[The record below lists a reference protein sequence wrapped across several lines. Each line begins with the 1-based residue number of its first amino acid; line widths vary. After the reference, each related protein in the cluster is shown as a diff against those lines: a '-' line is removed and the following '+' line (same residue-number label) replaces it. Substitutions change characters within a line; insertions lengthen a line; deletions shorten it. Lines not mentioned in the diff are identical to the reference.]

1 MNRDNPS
8 IEELISDESFIDY
21 CLQGDAVAADR
32 WERWSKD
39 NSARKKL
46 LNEARLLVIALASRP
61 TAEEVAVEKA
71 RLLRFLDQHE
81 STHRRPIRR
90 LTTRRWIA
98 AASIALAVG
107 LGAMWYFR
115 RPTAVDEASVALLKQ
130 MVPAGKLMNL
140 RLADGTEVRLSPT
153 SAFAY
158 PAAFSDSIRVVQLQG
173 EAFFDVAHDETKPF
187 IIQTGDFSIRVLGT
201 AFNVHAFEEDGQL
214 QVSLFRGNVEV
225 SNNQLKQLLQP
236 GQAFIYNKDHQTFT
250 VQPFDA
256 DRERERM
263 EGTLFFDNADFPE
276 VARQLRRKYGIKV
289 QPNERVHLAFS
300 GTIQHET
307 LEQVIEKLNFTT
319 NYHFLLESNTLIV
332 KQK

>member
-1 MNRDNPS
+1 MNMDNPTV
-8 IEELISDESFIDY
+8 EELISDQSFIDY
-21 CLQGDAVAADR
+21 CLQDDVVAADR
-32 WERWSKD
+32 WERWSQD
-39 NSARKKL
+39 DPTRKKL
-46 LNEARLLVIALASRP
+46 LDEAKQLVIALASRP
-61 TAEEVAVEKA
+61 TVEEISVERA
-71 RLLRFLDQHE
+71 RLLRFLDQQE
-81 STHRRPIRR
+81 STHRRSLRR
-90 LTTRRWIA
+90 LATRRWIA

-140 RLADGTEVRLSPT
+140 RLADGTEVRLSST
-153 SAFAY
+153 STFAY

-201 AFNVHAFEEDGQL
+201 AFNVHAFEEEGQL
-214 QVSLFRGNVEV
+214 QVSLFRGKVEV
-225 SNNQLKQLLQP
+225 SNQQLKQLLAP
-236 GQAFIYNKDHQTFT
+236 GQAFVYNKDHKTFK
-250 VQPFDA
+250 VEPFDA
-256 DRERERM
+256 DRERERI

-276 VARQLRRKYGIKV
+276 VARQLRRKYGIEV
-289 QPNERVHLAFS
+289 QPNEGVHLAFS